1 MDVLADAL
9 GCVHLRSMVHGRF
22 ELRAPW
28 GIHVESPCFALFY
41 VVTRGSCLLD
51 IDGARHALSG
61 GDLVFVLGQV
71 PHVLRDG
78 PGTRHIASLAQV
90 YASRGGRC
98 GGIVHHGGAGAPT
111 TLVCGAF
118 AFEGRSINPLI
129 ASLPPM
135 LHVKGD
141 GGVTSGWLVSTMQ
154 MLASEMEAEQPGYAM
169 VASRLCDVLFVQA
182 LRAHVATLPVEEG
195 NWLRA
200 LTDPQLGVVL
210 QRLHESPE
218 KPWTVE
224 SLARIASMSRSVFAA
239 RFKAVVGMAP
249 LTYLARWRMHKAAGL
264 MAAGAQ
270 STSAIAEAVGYETDS
285 AFVKA
290 FKRHVG
296 ETPGSFRRR
305 RTEPRG
311 EGPPPGAVGGRSGAP
326 HEAAPFGITDLR
338 RPL

>member
-9 GCVHLRSMVHGRF
+9 RCVHLRSKVHGRL

-28 GIHVESPCFALFY
+28 GMHVDAPCYALFY
-41 VVTRGSCLLD
+41 VVSRGSCLLD
-51 IDGARHALSG
+51 IDGARHALSA
-61 GDLVFVLGQV
+61 GDLVFVLRPV
-71 PHVLRDG
+71 PHVLRDS
-78 PGTRHIASLAQV
+78 PGTRHTPSLAEV
-90 YASRGGRC
+90 YASRGGGC
-98 GGIVHHGGAGAPT
+98 GGIVHHGGAGAPAT
-111 TLVCGAF
+111 IVCGAF
-118 AFEGRSINPLI
+118 AFEGTSINPLI

-135 LHVKGD
+135 LHLKGE
-141 GGVTSGWLVSTMQ
+141 GGVASGWLESTMQ
-154 MLASEMEAEQPGYAM
+154 MLASEMEAGQPGYEV

-195 NWLRA
+195 SWLRA
-200 LTDPQLGVVL
+200 LTDPQFGLVL
-210 QRLHESPE
+210 QRLHEHPE
-218 KPWTVE
+218 KPWTLE
-224 SLARIASMSRSVFAA
+224 SLARLATMSRSVFAA

-264 MAAGAQ
+264 VAAGTQ

-305 RTEPRG
+305 QKAPSG
-311 EGPPPGAVGGRSGAP
+311 DAPPASASTVP
-326 HEAAPFGITDLR
+326 
-338 RPL
+338 